1 MCLRDADNLLQMF
14 RSRLLSPLIMS
25 IAGPRTVRIDV
36 GEAMCSALGDAD
48 GRSTWREPH
57 SHIYW
62 PSTEKFCETWRT
74 LAVTIAEAGS
84 LR

>member
-1 MCLRDADNLLQMF
+1 MLRMF
-14 RSRLLSPLIMS
+14 RSSLLSPLIMS
-25 IAGPRTVRIDV
+25 VAGPRTVRVDV
-36 GEAMCSALGDAD
+36 AEAMCSALGDD
-48 GRSTWREPH
+48 DDRSTWREPH

-74 LAVTIAEAGS
+74 LVVTIAGAGS